1 MNPQENIEMTPEE
14 AKASLGLATRLSEQM
29 LMAQFAQT
37 APQDAQ
43 NGQGGEQ
50 MQGVSQDNNGA
61 KDTNTAD
68 NKGIDN
74 SEEKMDGKMEILRTE
89 LKDTIKVEIDSI
101 KQMIKDALSEEKDN
115 GEN

>member
-1 MNPQENIEMTPEE
+1 MQPDNLQQNMSNGMTPEDIR
-14 AKASLGLATRLSEQM
+14 AALGFSNTLLTGM
-29 LMAQFAQT
+29 MPVD

-50 MQGVSQDNNGA
+50 MQGVSQDNNGE

-101 KQMIKDALSEEKDN
+101 KQMIKDALTEEN